1 MISQAKQFL
10 HTRDTRVKSLMA
22 ALLLACGAL
31 AAHAVEILPKAG
43 KPEEVGLSSERLAR
57 LGRVTQDHVDAGRL
71 PGAVILVA
79 RRGRIAYYEAFGFR
93 DRDRGLQMARD
104 SIFRIYSMTKPITT
118 VAAMM
123 LQEEGRLQVY
133 DPVSR
138 TLPELANMKVG
149 LERVDAAGRRIY
161 EVVPAQREMTLQDLM
176 RHTSGFTHDQR
187 GTGAV
192 NALYRDAR
200 IGSRDDSNADL
211 VAKLA
216 KIPLKYHPGTRFEYG
231 VSTDVLGRV
240 VEVVSGK
247 RLGEFFEER
256 IFRPLGMTDTGFYV
270 PADKISRVAQPWQ
283 RPGGPPPTPRFD
295 AALQSKYDSGGGG
308 LVGTASDYLRFATML
323 LNNGKLGNVSLLG
336 RKTVEFMTADHLGA
350 IPTETQGLGFG
361 LGFQVRREAGVAG
374 LAGTVGEYGWAG
386 NAGTLFW
393 IDPKEQLIAIYMIQ
407 VSDPDRIA
415 LRNQFRT
422 MVLQAIVD

>member
-1 MISQAKQFL
+1 MK
-10 HTRDTRVKSLMA
+10 
-22 ALLLACGAL
+22 ALVAGIAL
-31 AAHAVEILPKAG
+31 AGSLCAAQSAEILPRAG
-43 KPEEVGLSSERLAR
+43 KPEEVGMSSERLAR

-93 DRDRGLQMARD
+93 DRDKALPMARD

-118 VAAMM
+118 TAAMM

-138 TLPELANMKVG
+138 TLPELANMKVI
-149 LERVDAAGRRIY
+149 LERTEASGKKAY
-161 EVVPAQREMTLQDLM
+161 EIVPAQREITLQDLM
-176 RHTSGFTHDQR
+176 RHTSGFTYGTR
-187 GTGAV
+187 GTSPV
-192 NALYRDAR
+192 NAAYLDAN
-200 IGSRDDSNADL
+200 IGNRDDTNADL

-216 KIPLKYHPGTRFEYG
+216 KIPLKYQPGTRWEYG

-247 RLGEFFEER
+247 RLGDVFEER
-256 IFRPLGMTDTGFYV
+256 IFRPLGMTDTAFFI
-270 PADKISRVAQPWQ
+270 PPDKLARAAQPWQ
-283 RPGGPPPTPRFD
+283 RPGGPAPTPRFD
-295 AALQSKYDSGGGG
+295 VAVQPKYESGGGG

-323 LNNGKLGNVSLLG
+323 LNGGRLGSVQLLG
-336 RKTVEFMTADHLGA
+336 KKTVEYMTADHLGA
-350 IPTETQGLGFG
+350 IPIEAPGLGFG

-374 LAGTVGEYGWAG
+374 MAGTVGEYGWAG

-393 IDPKEQLIAIYMIQ
+393 IDPKEQLIALYMIQ
-407 VSDPDRIA
+407 VSDPDRVA

-422 MVLQAIVD
+422 MVIQAIVE

>member
-1 MISQAKQFL
+1 M
-10 HTRDTRVKSLMA
+10 KSLIA
-22 ALLLACGAL
+22 ALLLGGAL
-31 AAHAVEILPKAG
+31 CSAQAVEILPRAG

-57 LGRVTQDHVDAGRL
+57 LTKITQDHVDAGRL
-71 PGAVILVA
+71 PGAVILIV
-79 RRGRIAYYEAFGFR
+79 RRGRIAYYEAFGYR
-93 DRDRGLQMARD
+93 DRDKGLPMARD
-104 SIFRIYSMTKPITT
+104 SLFRIYSMTKPITT
-118 VAAMM
+118 TAAMM

-149 LERVDAAGRRIY
+149 VERGEAGGKKIF
-161 EVVPAQREMTLQDLM
+161 ETVPAQHEITLQDLM
-176 RHTSGFTHDQR
+176 RHTSGFTYGTR
-187 GTGAV
+187 GTSPV
-192 NALYRDAR
+192 NALYLDAK
-200 IGSRDDSNADL
+200 IGSRDDTNADL

-216 KIPLKYHPGTRFEYG
+216 KIPLKYQPGTRWEYG

-256 IFRPLGMTDTGFYV
+256 IFRPLGMTDTAFHV
-270 PADKISRVAQPWQ
+270 PADKLARAAQPWQ

-295 AALQSKYDSGGGG
+295 VAVQAKYESGGGG

-323 LNNGKLGNVSLLG
+323 LNGGKLGNVQLLG
-336 RKTVEFMTADHLGA
+336 KKTVEYMTADHLGA
-350 IPTETQGLGFG
+350 IPIDAPGLGFG
-361 LGFQVRREAGVAG
+361 LGFQVRREAGVAT
-374 LAGTVGEYGWAG
+374 LAGSVGEYGWAG

-393 IDPKEQLIAIYMIQ
+393 IDPKEQLIALYMIQ

-422 MVLQAIVD
+422 MVIQAIVD

>member
-1 MISQAKQFL
+1 MKASIAG
-10 HTRDTRVKSLMA
+10 
-22 ALLLACGAL
+22 LLLAGTAL
-31 AAHAVEILPKAG
+31 CAQAAEILPKAG

-93 DRDRGLQMARD
+93 DRDKGLPMARD

-118 VAAMM
+118 TAAMM

-138 TLPELANMKVG
+138 TLPELAHMKVSH
-149 LERVDAAGRRIY
+149 ERTDGSGRKAY
-161 EVVPAQREMTLQDLM
+161 EVVPAQREITLQDLM
-176 RHTSGFTHDQR
+176 RHTSGFTYGTR
-187 GTGAV
+187 GTGPV
-192 NALYRDAR
+192 NAAYLDAK

-216 KIPLKYHPGTRFEYG
+216 KIPLKYQPGTRWEYG

-256 IFRPLGMTDTGFYV
+256 IFRPLGMTDTAFHV
-270 PADKISRVAQPWQ
+270 PADKLSRAAQPWQ

-295 AALQSKYDSGGGG
+295 VAVQARYESGGGG

-323 LNNGKLGNVSLLG
+323 LNGGRLGNVQLLG
-336 RKTVEFMTADHLGA
+336 RKTVEYMTADHLGA
-350 IPTETQGLGFG
+350 IPIEAPGLGFG
-361 LGFQVRREAGVAG
+361 LGFQVRREAGIAG
-374 LAGTVGEYGWAG
+374 LAGSVGEYGWAG

-407 VSDPDRIA
+407 VSDPDRVA

-422 MVLQAIVD
+422 MVIQSIVE

>member
-1 MISQAKQFL
+1 LKVLIAG
-10 HTRDTRVKSLMA
+10 
-22 ALLLACGAL
+22 LLLAGTFC
-31 AAHAVEILPKAG
+31 AANAVEILPRAV

-57 LGRVTQDHVDAGRL
+57 LGRVTQEHVDAGRL
-71 PGAVILVA
+71 PGAVILIA

-93 DRDRGLQMARD
+93 DRDKNLPMARD

-118 VAAMM
+118 AAAMM
-123 LQEEGRLQVY
+123 LQEEGRLQIY

-149 LERVDAAGRRIY
+149 TERTDAGRRVY
-161 EVVPAQREMTLQDLM
+161 EVLPAQREITLQDLM
-176 RHTSGFTHDQR
+176 RHTSGFTYGTR
-187 GTGAV
+187 GTSPV
-192 NALYRDAR
+192 NAMYLDAK
-200 IGSRDDSNADL
+200 IGSRDDTNADL
-211 VAKLA
+211 VTKLA
-216 KIPLKYHPGTRFEYG
+216 KIPLKYQPGTRWEYG

-247 RLGEFFEER
+247 RLGEFFEDR
-256 IFRPLGMTDTGFYV
+256 IFKVLGMTDTAFYI
-270 PADKISRVAQPWQ
+270 PADKLSRAAQPWQ

-295 AALQSKYDSGGGG
+295 VAVQAKYESGGGG
-308 LVGTASDYLRFATML
+308 LVGTASDYLRFTTML
-323 LNNGKLGNVSLLG
+323 LNGGKLGNVQLLG
-336 RKTVEFMTADHLGA
+336 KKTVEFMTADHLGA
-350 IPTETQGLGFG
+350 IPIDAPGLGFG
-361 LGFQVRREAGVAG
+361 LGFQVRRDAGIAG

-393 IDPKEQLIAIYMIQ
+393 TDPKEQLIAIYMIQ

-422 MVLQAIVD
+422 MVIQSLVE